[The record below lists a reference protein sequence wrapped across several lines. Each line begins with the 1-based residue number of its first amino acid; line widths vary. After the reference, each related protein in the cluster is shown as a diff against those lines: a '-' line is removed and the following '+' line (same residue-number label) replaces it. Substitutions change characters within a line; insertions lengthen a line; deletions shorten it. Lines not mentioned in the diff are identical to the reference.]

1 MCMREVKSDDRKKLH
16 AETPPLEALKKG
28 VEEPWTVER
37 VTKFADLRLGGCAQ
51 EGCED
56 QSTGSLPL
64 FKINAV
70 LDDTKMDLKPPMN
83 QLKELIESERKM
95 TKVHSMQSKGHRP
108 WIIDEHQNIEQEVA
122 PDGSKE
128 SCCQHDPRHVDV
140 IAKNFGLERGN
151 SARTATFDVTI
162 EPGSTSPMPV
172 ASRQMPA
179 PQTR

>member
-1 MCMREVKSDDRKKLH
+1 
-16 AETPPLEALKKG
+16 
-28 VEEPWTVER
+28 
-37 VTKFADLRLGGCAQ
+37 
-51 EGCED
+51 
-56 QSTGSLPL
+56 
-64 FKINAV
+64 
-70 LDDTKMDLKPPMN
+70 MDLKPPMN

-95 TKVHSMQSKGHRP
+95 TKVHSIKAKVIGHGSSTSIKTSNKRL
-108 WIIDEHQNIEQEVA
+108 HRREQGIV
-122 PDGSKE
+122 
-128 SCCQHDPRHVDV
+128 CQHDPRHVDV